1 MSETQPKP
9 REFSIPP
16 TTRHARGETW
26 QTIIK
31 YGLDD
36 DYQMMDQ
43 GQLIIG
49 SKERLQQIA
58 AQNRENGKKI

>member
-9 REFSIPP
+9 REFPIPP

-31 YGLDD
+31 CNLHN

-49 SKERLQQIA
+49 SKERLMEIA
-58 AQNRENGKKI
+58 ARNSENEKKI